1 MPMNESLRIFI
12 LLLEAFGYAHSLG
25 VIHRDIKPN
34 NIMINAQGQPIILDF
49 GIAKLLGSDLTQ
61 YSQTMGTPVYM
72 SPEQIT
78 SPRNIDHRSDIYT
91 LGIVLYE
98 LLAGVV
104 PYKSLDS
111 HYSLMREIVEVNIPS
126 VSAFRSD
133 IPSALN
139 SIISKATA
147 KERDNR
153 YSDCQ
158 SFKTALLAALY
169 QGQEAQREA
178 ERKKREAAALQEAQ
192 QKQREAAA
200 LQEAERKRR
209 EEAARQEAERK
220 RREEAAQQDAERKR
234 QEELLRKSP
243 FTAHINGVPFDMVFV
258 QGGTFQMGSN
268 DGSDR
273 EKPVHAVKLADFH
286 IGKYPVTQAQWRAVM
301 GNNPSHF
308 SGCDNCPVEFV
319 NWDYLQ
325 RFIAKLNEL
334 SKAQGQQGRYFLPTE
349 AQWEYAARGGQL
361 SKGYAYSG
369 SNNLDEVGW
378 YEDNSGDKT
387 HVVGAKKAN
396 ELGLY
401 DMSGNVLEWCSD
413 WYGGRYS
420 SGLQENPIGAATGTL
435 RVLRGGS
442 WLYDAQDCRPA
453 SRHYGTPTH
462 SYYNLGCRLGWFPL

>member
-1 MPMNESLRIFI
+1 
-12 LLLEAFGYAHSLG
+12 
-25 VIHRDIKPN
+25 
-34 NIMINAQGQPIILDF
+34 
-49 GIAKLLGSDLTQ
+49 
-61 YSQTMGTPVYM
+61 
-72 SPEQIT
+72 
-78 SPRNIDHRSDIYT
+78 
-91 LGIVLYE
+91 
-98 LLAGVV
+98 
-104 PYKSLDS
+104 
-111 HYSLMREIVEVNIPS
+111 MREIVEVNIPS

-169 QGQEAQREA
+169 QGQEAQRV
-178 ERKKREAAALQEAQ
+178 Q
-192 QKQREAAA
+192 QKHH
-200 LQEAERKRR
+200 
-209 EEAARQEAERK
+209 EEVT
-220 RREEAAQQDAERKR
+220 R

-268 DGSDR
+268 DCFRD
-273 EKPVHAVKLADFH
+273 EQPVHAVKLADFH